1 MHHELL
7 LIDTG
12 DTFTGEHGRKGA
24 VLVPVV
30 AVSTPPVSN
39 GNSGQLG
46 HVGNNPLFNVAGWYV
61 RLNGTF
67 NTSVPPP
74 FRDIIVD
81 IFNH

>member
-7 LIDTG
+7 LVYAG

-30 AVSTPPVSN
+30 SVSTAPVPH

-46 HVGNNPLFNVAGWYV
+46 HVSNNPLLDVARWNVWRYRA
-61 RLNGTF
+61 F

-74 FRDIIVD
+74 FRDILVD
-81 IFNH
+81 IFCH